1 MSGQVRNTR
10 NRAGW
15 ARVRIARVQ
24 NRENRTIHRLKHN
37 SRQRV

>member
-15 ARVRIARVQ
+15 ARVRIAR
-24 NRENRTIHRLKHN
+24 NRI
-37 SRQRV
+37 